1 MKRIWTA
8 IGLLAG
14 PLLFTGCA
22 THRQMS
28 EAQMELYEIR
38 QENRQIKSTL
48 AHVDSLLA
56 DQNAALRK
64 FNADFYITMQELQDR
79 MSLIEGQLKDA
90 GAQINQAT
98 SKFETNRPTNPDD
111 TTAGAQKPDEL
122 NPESIYRAAYYDVIK
137 GNYDLAI
144 KGMREYLKSYSKTS
158 LADNALYWI
167 GECYY
172 TQKEYEKAQESYERL
187 IKEYPQSENIPAAK
201 LKLGMCLYNLKNKTK
216 AKQHFQDVV
225 KDYPGTE
232 EANQAADM
240 LKRYDNR

>member
-1 MKRIWTA
+1 MKRIWIA

-28 EAQMELYEIR
+28 EAQMDLYEIR
-38 QENRQIKSTL
+38 QENRQIKATL
-48 AHVDSLLA
+48 AHLDSLVA
-56 DQNAALRK
+56 EQNGALRK
-64 FNADFYITMQELQDR
+64 FNADFYATSQELQNGMALIKDR
-79 MSLIEGQLKDA
+79 LNDA
-90 GAQINQAT
+90 SAQIQQNT
-98 SKFETNRPTNPDD
+98 SVIENRKTGNPAD
-111 TTAGAQKPDEL
+111 TTNSGKKTDEL

-137 GNYDLAI
+137 GNYDMAI
-144 KGMREYLKSYSKTS
+144 KGLNEYLKTYPQTS

-172 TQKEYEKAQESYERL
+172 TQKDYAKAQESYERL
-187 IKEYPQSENIPAAK
+187 LKDYPQSENIPATK
-201 LKLGMCLYNLKNKTK
+201 LKLGLCLYNQKSKTK
-216 AKQHFQDVV
+216 AKQYFQDVA
-225 KDYPGTE
+225 KNYPGTD